1 MILLMTI
8 DFFRREMEGNQE
20 DRNLEKNNGYLKK
33 DS

>member
-20 DRNLEKNNGYLKK
+20 DRNLEENNGYLKK
-33 DS
+33 YS